1 MCVDVSFAKSTS
13 TVGNVYKLGVATD
26 LHNRDKV
33 TYTNIKDL
41 QTEQNLYKKMKTLLV
56 LAALVIVGHCL
67 LDDILGNMS
76 SNKRSLLMRRSHENT
91 LNFLYRIADNNRNGL
106 LSASE
111 LAQYTKPKDGK
122 TPIEKARET
131 VQLCDTNGDGELSKT
146 EMLTYLKSLE
156 N

>member
-1 MCVDVSFAKSTS
+1 
-13 TVGNVYKLGVATD
+13 
-26 LHNRDKV
+26 
-33 TYTNIKDL
+33 
-41 QTEQNLYKKMKTLLV
+41 MKTLLV
-56 LAALVIVGHCL
+56 FATLVIVGHCL
-67 LDDILGNMS
+67 LEDILGNIPE
-76 SNKRSLLMRRSHENT
+76 NKKSLRMRRSHENT
-91 LNFLYRIADNNRNGL
+91 LNFLYRLADDNRNGL

-131 VQLCDTNGDGELSKT
+131 VRLCDTNGDRELSKT